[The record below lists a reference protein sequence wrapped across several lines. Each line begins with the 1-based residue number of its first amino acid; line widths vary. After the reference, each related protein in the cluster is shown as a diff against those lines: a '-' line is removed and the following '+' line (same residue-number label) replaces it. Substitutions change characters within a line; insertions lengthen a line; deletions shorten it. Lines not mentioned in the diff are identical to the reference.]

1 MVMVQ
6 VKRSAKREKKST
18 KNREKDTL
26 LKTVEPQME
35 EAWVTEPS
43 DQVKLLSIFMSVS
56 NKLL

>member
-35 EAWVTEPS
+35 EA
-43 DQVKLLSIFMSVS
+43 
-56 NKLL
+56 